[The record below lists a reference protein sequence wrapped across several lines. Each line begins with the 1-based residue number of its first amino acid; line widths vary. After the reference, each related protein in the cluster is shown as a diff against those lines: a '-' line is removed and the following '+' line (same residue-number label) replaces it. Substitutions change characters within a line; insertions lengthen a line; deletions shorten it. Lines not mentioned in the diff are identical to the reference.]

1 MVHFSINYLCQKIAR
16 SPPPWASCN
25 RLCNDVFQELLHTG
39 WCTALTHRAST
50 QAAAVSVSM
59 QFLCVF
65 LLARARSPPI
75 AITDHA
81 ASLVGT
87 VSRKLV
93 AKAERGLDL
102 PTVTADRLQS
112 CRARVDSTTLLG
124 CALLLPAGT
133 GTQSLHD
140 LMTTVL
146 GSARHAQ
153 YVHHLHHVRMTAWW
167 GGNRAMHLPRIGH
180 NVSAAPAPK
189 CFLMSLRDPAARL
202 RSGFAYVSRHG
213 WGPELSQ
220 QVAQPSA
227 AAKTYRGFVAA
238 MRDPGNPD
246 HRFAQALYWSSIS
259 KPAQREPRHWDSVL
273 GGLNF
278 LVSQLDYLRGWEEHC
293 QPRSRGEIHFMC
305 AA

>member
-1 MVHFSINYLCQKIAR
+1 MK
-16 SPPPWASCN
+16 
-25 RLCNDVFQELLHTG
+25 
-39 WCTALTHRAST
+39 
-50 QAAAVSVSM
+50 
-59 QFLCVF
+59 FLCVF
-65 LLARARSPPI
+65 LLARARSPI
-75 AITDHA
+75 AVTDHA
-81 ASLVGT
+81 PIAAAASTSAAAAAAATETVGT
-87 VSRKLV
+87 VSPKLV

-167 GGNRAMHLPRIGH
+167 EGNRAMHLPRIGH

-202 RSGFAYVSRHG
+202 RSGFAFVSRHG
-213 WGPELSQ
+213 WGPGLSQ
-220 QVAQPSA
+220 QVAWPSA

-246 HRFAQALYWSSIS
+246 HRFAQALYWSSVS

-278 LVSQLDYLRGWEEHC
+278 LVSQLDYLRGWEGHC
-293 QPRSRGEIHFMC
+293 RPRSRGEIHFMC

>member
-1 MVHFSINYLCQKIAR
+1 
-16 SPPPWASCN
+16 
-25 RLCNDVFQELLHTG
+25 
-39 WCTALTHRAST
+39 
-50 QAAAVSVSM
+50 M

-65 LLARARSPPI
+65 LLARTRSPI
-75 AITDHA
+75 AVTDHA

-87 VSRKLV
+87 VSPKLV
-93 AKAERGLDL
+93 AKAKRGLDL
-102 PTVTADRLQS
+102 PTVTADGLQS
-112 CRARVDSTTLLG
+112 CRARVSSTTLLG

-167 GGNRAMHLPRIGH
+167 KGNGATHLPRIGH

-202 RSGFAYVSRHG
+202 RSGFAYVSRHDG
-213 WGPELSQ
+213 WGPGLSQ
-220 QVAQPSA
+220 QVALPSA

-238 MRDPGNPD
+238 MRDPQEIQTTDSPRRYTGAVYPSRHSGSRGTGTLCLGGTTFWYLSSTTCAAGRGIAD
-246 HRFAQALYWSSIS
+246 HGCEERSTSCAPPSRHRFRTSHR
-259 KPAQREPRHWDSVL
+259 K
-273 GGLNF
+273 
-278 LVSQLDYLRGWEEHC
+278 
-293 QPRSRGEIHFMC
+293 
-305 AA
+305 